1 MSAETP
7 AAASLFDRLR
17 LQFRAWR
24 GTRPFWAGL
33 FVMLAGI
40 PIMYFP
46 YAHLTIGQLTV
57 RMSTTAGA
65 GSLIIG
71 ALLVVLG
78 ISLWFQKHVRTFA
91 GTAAILLGLVSLP
104 VSNFGGFV
112 VGFLLALVGGALA
125 IAWAPGEPEPDT
137 KIRSACGQRRHGC
150 GPRSGVRRGPGA
162 CRGRRWSGPGGGARR
177 TGHEQVER
185 AVRAERSVR
194 NEPGERGER
203 EAQCRLTR

>member
-7 AAASLFDRLR
+7 AAASGQFTRRR

-33 FVMLAGI
+33 FVLLSGL

-46 YAHLTIGQLTV
+46 YFHLQLGHLTLA
-57 RMSTTAGA
+57 MATTAGA

-71 ALLVVLG
+71 VLLVVLG

-91 GTAAILLGLVSLP
+91 GVAAILLALVSLP

-112 VGFLLALVGGALA
+112 MGFLLALVGGAMA
-125 IAWAPGEPEPDT
+125 VAWAPGAPEQPPAEAAPDEAT
-137 KIRSACGQRRHGC
+137 APAAAPLPHQGMGPVSESNDLSGTSPANGANGRHSAG
-150 GPRSGVRRGPGA
+150 
-162 CRGRRWSGPGGGARR
+162 
-177 TGHEQVER
+177 
-185 AVRAERSVR
+185 
-194 NEPGERGER
+194 
-203 EAQCRLTR
+203 